1 MSYTNDVRYGHGQHA
16 IGSEAI
22 VVETPAQFAIRL
34 RAHFTSPGYQ
44 PPLLPAVALEVHNL
58 AQQQD
63 VDAEKVVASMRKDPM
78 LAGRVLKIAQ
88 SAAFAPTTQ
97 ITSLRDAVVRLGLR
111 NLSEIAWEVSLGMRV
126 FRSTTYAEPM
136 ELVRRH
142 STACAHLSKLVSS
155 FTPIASEY
163 AFMCGLLHD
172 VGLAAALILL
182 GEDKRTA
189 AGVDPVMMAMALQQ
203 CHQEASAVVARLWKL
218 PMDVQLVL
226 GHHHDVVIG
235 GHPHPLAAVVALA
248 EELTRDFGMGVVING
263 QRCDETSDHALMHAR
278 NAVGFD
284 KRRMDKVREE
294 ARRLLT
300 TLERG
305 AVSSAIRAAEDR
317 GPERGEK

>member
-1 MSYTNDVRYGHGQHA
+1 MSYTNDPRYGHGQHA
-16 IGSEAI
+16 IGDGAI
-22 VVETPAQFAIRL
+22 AVETPEQFATRL
-34 RAHFTSPGYQ
+34 RAHFASPGYQ

-58 AQQQD
+58 ARQAD
-63 VDAEKVVASMRKDPM
+63 VDAEKVVAAMRKDPM

-88 SAAFAPTTQ
+88 SAAFAPTAQ

-126 FRSTTYAEPM
+126 FRSASYAEPM
-136 ELVRRH
+136 EIVRRH
-142 STACAHLSKLVSS
+142 STACAHLARLVSS

-163 AFMCGLLHD
+163 AFLCGLLHD

-182 GEDKRTA
+182 GEDKKTSS
-189 AGVDPVMMAMALQQ
+189 GIDPVMLAVALQQ

-226 GHHHDVVIG
+226 GHHHDVVID
-235 GHPHPLAAVVALA
+235 GHAHPLAAVVAVA

-263 QRCDETSDHALMHAR
+263 QRCDCTSDHALMYAHH
-278 NAVGFD
+278 AVGFD
-284 KRRMDKVREE
+284 KNMMERVREE
-294 ARRLLT
+294 ARKLLA

-305 AVSSAIRAAEDR
+305 AVSSAIRATEDR
-317 GPERGEK
+317 GPERGER

>member
-1 MSYTNDVRYGHGQHA
+1 MHTNAPRYGHGQHA
-16 IGSEAI
+16 IGDEAI
-22 VVETPAQFAIRL
+22 VVETPEQFAIRL

-58 AQQQD
+58 ARQQD
-63 VDAEKVVASMRKDPM
+63 VDAEKVVAAMRKDPM

-88 SAAFAPTTQ
+88 SAAFATTTQ

-126 FRSTTYAEPM
+126 FRSTAYAEPM
-136 ELVRRH
+136 EVVRRH

-163 AFMCGLLHD
+163 AFLCGLLHD

-182 GEDKRTA
+182 GEDKKTA
-189 AGVDPVMMAMALQQ
+189 SGLDPVMLSMALQQ
-203 CHQEASAVVARLWKL
+203 CHQEASAVVARIWNL
-218 PMDVQLVL
+218 PQDVQLVL
-226 GHHHDVVIG
+226 GHHHDVLIDKY
-235 GHPHPLAAVVALA
+235 PHPLAAVVALA
-248 EELTRDFGMGVVING
+248 EELSREFGMGVVING
-263 QRCDETSDHALMHAR
+263 QRCDTTSDNALMHAR

-284 KRRMDKVREE
+284 KNRMDKVREE
-294 ARRLLT
+294 AKKLIA

-305 AVSSAIRAAEDR
+305 AVSSAIRSTEDR